1 MSGSTWERLGAY
13 GNSGMSGSVWERL
26 GASRTVWE
34 IGQRLGTS
42 RSVRERLEDGFGTVW
57 ENALYVKIRG
67 SRFIPENTHL
77 GASGNVWERQG
88 TFGSEYLGKSRISRS
103 VWEYLG
109 VSGSRWERLGASG
122 SVWNVWER
130 LGTSGS
136 VWDRLEESG
145 RV

>member
-1 MSGSTWERLGAY
+1 MSGSTWERLGEY

-77 GASGNVWERQG
+77 GASGNVWERLAA
-88 TFGSEYLGKSRISRS
+88 SIWESLGISRS

-122 SVWNVWER
+122 SVWNVWEQ
-130 LGTSGS
+130 LGAYGT
-136 VWDRLEESG
+136 VWKSLGASE
-145 RV
+145 RVWE